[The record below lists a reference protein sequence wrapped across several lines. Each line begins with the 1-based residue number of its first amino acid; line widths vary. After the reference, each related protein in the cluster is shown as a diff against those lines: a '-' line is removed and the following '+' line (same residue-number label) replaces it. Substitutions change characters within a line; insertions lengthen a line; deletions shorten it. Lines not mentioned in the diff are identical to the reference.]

1 MKHDSMYICLSFQFW
16 EENPLLL
23 INYII
28 VYGYNVQN
36 KKIVG
41 ASAVFSLM
49 MENNYFIL
57 L

>member
-41 ASAVFSLM
+41 ASAVFSLI
-49 MENNYFIL
+49 YFFYFVL
-57 L
+57 